1 MRTPLTKEGKE
12 KLEGELQRLKS
23 KERPAI
29 IRAIATARAH
39 GDLSENAEYTSAKE
53 KQRFIEGRIKKL
65 EIILAAAEVIDPVAI
80 GAGGRCIFGAYVE
93 VEDAEGKRLSYRLVS
108 RHESNIEEGLMSSDS
123 PVGRALLGKYAGDT
137 TRVEA
142 PGGALEYKVISV
154 RYE

>member
-12 KLEGELQRLKS
+12 KLEGELQRLKN

-53 KQRFIEGRIKKL
+53 KQRFIEGRIKEL
-65 EIILAAAEVIDPVAI
+65 EIILTAAEVIDPVAI

-93 VEDAEGKRLSYRLVS
+93 VENAEGKRLSYRLVS
-108 RHESNIEEGLMSSDS
+108 RHESNIDRRPDVFGFS
-123 PVGRALLGKYAGDT
+123 GW
-137 TRVEA
+137 TRVA
-142 PGGALEYKVISV
+142 GQICRRHNAGGSPRRCFGI
-154 RYE
+154 